1 MAHIYQV
8 RLVVMRASFD
18 PGSVCGVLVFRGM
31 ILRFVVMKREEPL
44 QEEQS
49 QQSQGR
55 PADRLRRAHPDR
67 FGQHVKERRPQHA
80 ARGEAQINLKPRMV
94 QDRGQRKHTPQ
105 QADADD
111 QAQSRDK
118 ADSMALGAPLDLR
131 IQPLFT
137 RRTVGIMKNKVESQQ
152 AGLRGFPTG
161 EIPSS
166 QSGRN
171 QPRLRGRGEAM
182 SKLSEAE
189 IHERLPDARGWE
201 RHGDMLV
208 RTWQFPSFRRAIEF
222 VNHVSALIEK
232 TDHYPD
238 IHVSFR
244 NVRVEMSTH
253 DVGGLTERDF
263 TLISQ
268 INTLPT
274 DR

>member
-1 MAHIYQV
+1 
-8 RLVVMRASFD
+8 
-18 PGSVCGVLVFRGM
+18 
-31 ILRFVVMKREEPL
+31 
-44 QEEQS
+44 
-49 QQSQGR
+49 
-55 PADRLRRAHPDR
+55 
-67 FGQHVKERRPQHA
+67 
-80 ARGEAQINLKPRMV
+80 
-94 QDRGQRKHTPQ
+94 
-105 QADADD
+105 
-111 QAQSRDK
+111 
-118 ADSMALGAPLDLR
+118 
-131 IQPLFT
+131 
-137 RRTVGIMKNKVESQQ
+137 
-152 AGLRGFPTG
+152 
-161 EIPSS
+161 
-166 QSGRN
+166 
-171 QPRLRGRGEAM
+171 M

-189 IHERLPDARGWE
+189 IHEKLPAAKGWE

-263 TLISQ
+263 ALIAQ